1 VSALVYAAVGT
12 EVATVLVD
20 GEILMRDGQ
29 LTGLDEEAILERSRR
44 AAAELAGR
52 AGLRSKLRR
61 RDGGR

>member
-29 LTGLDEEAILERSRR
+29 LTDEQRRSSPGGPAFEANSDDGTAVGSVRR
-44 AAAELAGR
+44 GR
-52 AGLRSKLRR
+52 CRR
-61 RDGGR
+61 R